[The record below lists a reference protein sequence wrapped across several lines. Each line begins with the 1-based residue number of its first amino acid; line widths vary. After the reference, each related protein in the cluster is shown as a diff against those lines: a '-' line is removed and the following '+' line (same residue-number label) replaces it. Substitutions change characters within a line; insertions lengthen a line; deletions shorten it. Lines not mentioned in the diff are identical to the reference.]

1 MSYGSPPPMINSGLV
16 SPTGQ
21 LPAGF
26 TPAASSPASAS
37 GGMGMAG
44 PILMIAGA
52 VNQAIGSFYA
62 AKNAQIQLRMQEQNL
77 LFQQRMSNIAARQAE
92 FQAQGIMEAGQRQI
106 GAYTMQA
113 GAAKSQAKTQLAA
126 RGIQAGKGSAAEI
139 MATFDLIK
147 EIDAMTINANTVR
160 AAEAQ
165 RMAAT
170 RARVQGIM
178 AGASARSY
186 GLSAGAI
193 SPGLSGFQS
202 LLGSASQ
209 IGMQMQSAELSSQ
222 RHHEIMRALEG
233 TY

>member
-1 MSYGSPPPMINSGLV
+1 MVVQGPMQGPTRSGATLD
-16 SPTGQ
+16 T
-21 LPAGF
+21 AG
-26 TPAASSPASAS
+26 AAS
-37 GGMGMAG
+37 GGMGAFG
-44 PILMIAGA
+44 PIMMIAGA

-62 AKNAQIQLRMQEQNL
+62 AKNAQIQMRMQEQNL
-77 LFQQRMSNIAARQAE
+77 LFQQRMSNMAARQAE
-92 FQAQGIMEAGQRQI
+92 FRAQGIMEAGQRQI

-126 RGIQAGKGSAAEI
+126 RGVQAGKGSSAEI

-170 RARVQGIM
+170 RARTQGIM

-193 SPGLSGFQS
+193 SPGLGAFQS
-202 LLGSASQ
+202 LLGGAAD
-209 IGMQMQSAELSSQ
+209 IGMKMQSADLASQ
-222 RHHEIMRALEG
+222 RHYEMMRALEG
-233 TY
+233 TN

>member
-1 MSYGSPPPMINSGLV
+1 MVVNEAAGSSSGFGAV
-16 SPTGQ
+16 
-21 LPAGF
+21 
-26 TPAASSPASAS
+26 
-37 GGMGMAG
+37 G

-62 AKNAQIQLRMQEQNL
+62 AKNAQIQARMQEQNL

-170 RARVQGIM
+170 RARTQGIM
-178 AGASARSY
+178 AGASAKSY
-186 GLSAGAI
+186 GLMAGAM
-193 SPGLSGFQS
+193 SPGLSAFQS
-202 LLGSASQ
+202 LLGDATQ
-209 IGMQMQSAELSSQ
+209 IGMQMQSANLASQ
-222 RHHEIMRALEG
+222 RHSELMAAYKG
-233 TY
+233 P

>member
-1 MSYGSPPPMINSGLV
+1 LHWEADVTVNDLSFSEAPGFFAD
-16 SPTGQ
+16 TG
-21 LPAGF
+21 
-26 TPAASSPASAS
+26 TAASGASAF
-37 GGMGMAG
+37 G
-44 PILMIAGA
+44 PIMMIAGA

-62 AKNAQIQLRMQEQNL
+62 AKNAQIQMRMQEQNL
-77 LFQQRMSNIAARQAE
+77 LFQQRMSNMAARQAE
-92 FQAQGIMEAGQRQI
+92 FRAQGIMEAGQRQI

-126 RGIQAGKGSAAEI
+126 RGVQAGKGSSAEI

-170 RARVQGIM
+170 RARTQGIM

-193 SPGLSGFQS
+193 SPGLGAFQS
-202 LLGSASQ
+202 LLGGAAD
-209 IGMQMQSAELSSQ
+209 IGIKMQSAELASQ
-222 RHHEIMRALEG
+222 RHYEMMRALEE
-233 TY
+233 TN

>member
-1 MSYGSPPPMINSGLV
+1 
-16 SPTGQ
+16 
-21 LPAGF
+21 
-26 TPAASSPASAS
+26 
-37 GGMGMAG
+37 
-44 PILMIAGA
+44 
-52 VNQAIGSFYA
+52 
-62 AKNAQIQLRMQEQNL
+62 
-77 LFQQRMSNIAARQAE
+77 MSNLAARQAE

-113 GAAKSQAKTQLAA
+113 GAAKSTAKTQLAA
-126 RGIQAGKGSAAEI
+126 RGVQAGKGSAAEI

-186 GLSAGAI
+186 GLMAGAI
-193 SPGLSGFQS
+193 SPGLAGVQS
-202 LLGSASQ
+202 LLGSATQ
-209 IGMQMQSAELSSQ
+209 IGMQMQASGVESQ
-222 RHHEIMRALEG
+222 RHSEIMAALEG
-233 TY
+233 AG

>member
-1 MSYGSPPPMINSGLV
+1 MDPISIAL
-16 SPTGQ
+16 
-21 LPAGF
+21 
-26 TPAASSPASAS
+26 
-37 GGMGMAG
+37 MA
-44 PILMIAGA
+44 AGA
-52 VNQAIGSFYA
+52 VQKSIGSFYA
-62 AKNAQIQLRMQEQNL
+62 AKNAQIQARMQEQNF

-170 RARVQGIM
+170 RAQVQGIM

-186 GLSAGAI
+186 GLMAGAI
-193 SPGLSGFQS
+193 NPMASAVQS
-202 LLGSASQ
+202 LLGDAMQIGIQAKSAS
-209 IGMQMQSAELSSQ
+209 IASERHSELMAAYQGSP
-222 RHHEIMRALEG
+222 
-233 TY
+233 

>member
-1 MSYGSPPPMINSGLV
+1 MDAISIL
-16 SPTGQ
+16 
-21 LPAGF
+21 L
-26 TPAASSPASAS
+26 
-37 GGMGMAG
+37 MAV
-44 PILMIAGA
+44 GA
-52 VNQAIGSFYA
+52 VEKSIGSFYA
-62 AKNAQIQLRMQEQNL
+62 AKNAQIQARMQEQNF
-77 LFQQRMSNIAARQAE
+77 LFQQRMSSIAARQAE

-170 RARVQGIM
+170 RAQTQGIM

-186 GLSAGAI
+186 GLTAGAI
-193 SPGLSGFQS
+193 SPGLGAFQS

-209 IGMQMQSAELSSQ
+209 IGMQMMSADLASQ
-222 RHHEIMRALEG
+222 RHSELMTAYQG
-233 TY
+233 S

>member
-1 MSYGSPPPMINSGLV
+1 MSYGAPPPMINSGLV
-16 SPTGQ
+16 SPTGE

-26 TPAASSPASAS
+26 NSASPAQQSGFGAAGLALMAAS
-37 GGMGMAG
+37 
-44 PILMIAGA
+44 A
-52 VNQAIGSFYA
+52 VTQAIGSFYA
-62 AKNAQIQLRMQEQNL
+62 AKNAQIQMRMQEQNL
-77 LFQQRMSNIAARQAE
+77 LFQQRMSNLAARQAE

-113 GAAKSQAKTQLAA
+113 GAAKSTAKTQLAA
-126 RGIQAGKGSAAEI
+126 RGVQAGKGSAAEI

-170 RARVQGIM
+170 RARVQGVM

-186 GLSAGAI
+186 GLMAGAI
-193 SPGLSGFQS
+193 SPGMSGFQS
-202 LLGSASQ
+202 LLGSATQ
-209 IGMQMQSAELSSQ
+209 IGMQTAASGVESQ
-222 RHHEIMRALEG
+222 RHSQVMAALEG
-233 TY
+233 AG

>member
-1 MSYGSPPPMINSGLV
+1 MDAISIL
-16 SPTGQ
+16 
-21 LPAGF
+21 L
-26 TPAASSPASAS
+26 
-37 GGMGMAG
+37 MAV
-44 PILMIAGA
+44 GA
-52 VNQAIGSFYA
+52 VEKSIGSFYA
-62 AKNAQIQLRMQEQNL
+62 AKNAQIQARMQEQNF
-77 LFQQRMSNIAARQAE
+77 LFQQRMSSIAARQAE

-170 RARVQGIM
+170 RAQVQGIM

-186 GLSAGAI
+186 GLMAGAI
-193 SPGLSGFQS
+193 NPMASAVQS
-202 LLGSASQ
+202 LLGDAMQIGIQAKSAS
-209 IGMQMQSAELSSQ
+209 IASERHSELMAAYQGSP
-222 RHHEIMRALEG
+222 
-233 TY
+233 

>member
-1 MSYGSPPPMINSGLV
+1 MVVNEAAGSSSGFGTV
-16 SPTGQ
+16 
-21 LPAGF
+21 
-26 TPAASSPASAS
+26 
-37 GGMGMAG
+37 G

-62 AKNAQIQLRMQEQNL
+62 AKNAQIQARMQEQNL

-126 RGIQAGKGSAAEI
+126 RGVQAGKGSAAEI

-170 RARVQGIM
+170 RAQVQGIM

-186 GLSAGAI
+186 GLMAGAI
-193 SPGLSGFQS
+193 NPMASAVQS
-202 LLGSASQ
+202 LLGDAMQIGIQAKSAS
-209 IGMQMQSAELSSQ
+209 IASERHSEL
-222 RHHEIMRALEG
+222 MAAYKG
-233 TY
+233 P